1 MRHLSLIILSFL
13 LTACSSLGGNN
24 SVGTESS
31 SVFLNTPKKVEYSGT
46 LFSQYLKGYLAKNIN
61 PRSDTSRGLIDRSG
75 IEANGRLPSKALYQS
90 LGYRVRDA
98 FVALPPELSTRSI
111 SSPEDILL
119 GQLIQDTEVTWALLD
134 TTKERLKSKGGL
146 EKGRKDWEV
155 SITRRNLLSE
165 ATGYWF
171 QMRNQALYNQGITR
185 LDNTTNAQ
193 FDEITQARQNYDVE
207 DLRDKELALLGMR
220 SDIALIFQFYSS
232 EQARLFNRIDSR
244 SLPNDNKR
252 KVGLNKI
259 LSCTI
264 DPELESKGNEF
275 LKANYASQVEK
286 ILNNE
291 NKKSAIYELNKLARD
306 ISSKALEAHAEK
318 LNAIEKEFIPRKQ
331 AAEQKRKLE
340 VELLLEKHAQ
350 LIKLGQDVDPQ
361 QVEYL
366 KSLPLDA
373 ERKPLVNSSES
384 MAYYNAI
391 SVLSNWAAD
400 ELVALNQKRL
410 VSVLTDI
417 DNIYVQYQ
425 EPIWQEVSQEVSII
439 RELLY
444 EVYDYTLIDYLL
456 GYERAVFA
464 NKALLNNCKTSSE
477 LSARNI
483 EINHKAIDQLAGL
496 IETTVG
502 AGFPRDELKN
512 KLKNIAL
519 LEKSITSNVLGDSF
533 SQKNDAIQTK
543 KKQREEQLASARA
556 ILSRNGYF
564 LATGSEVLQFA
575 HKEGYSVEVGA
586 YAGVDDALKMIKRF
600 KRSVPSLVY
609 LSKKGQ
615 EDDEMVFKVLV
626 GNERELDSIK
636 NLQDRIEFGDI
647 RSFEYIRND
656 I

>member
-286 ILNNE
+286 MQ
-291 NKKSAIYELNKLARD
+291 LNK
-306 ISSKALEAHAEK
+306 
-318 LNAIEKEFIPRKQ
+318 N
-331 AAEQKRKLE
+331 
-340 VELLLEKHAQ
+340 
-350 LIKLGQDVDPQ
+350 
-361 QVEYL
+361 
-366 KSLPLDA
+366 
-373 ERKPLVNSSES
+373 VN
-384 MAYYNAI
+384 
-391 SVLSNWAAD
+391 
-400 ELVALNQKRL
+400 
-410 VSVLTDI
+410 
-417 DNIYVQYQ
+417 
-425 EPIWQEVSQEVSII
+425 
-439 RELLY
+439 
-444 EVYDYTLIDYLL
+444 
-456 GYERAVFA
+456 
-464 NKALLNNCKTSSE
+464 
-477 LSARNI
+477 
-483 EINHKAIDQLAGL
+483 
-496 IETTVG
+496 
-502 AGFPRDELKN
+502 
-512 KLKNIAL
+512 
-519 LEKSITSNVLGDSF
+519 
-533 SQKNDAIQTK
+533 
-543 KKQREEQLASARA
+543 
-556 ILSRNGYF
+556 
-564 LATGSEVLQFA
+564 
-575 HKEGYSVEVGA
+575 
-586 YAGVDDALKMIKRF
+586 
-600 KRSVPSLVY
+600 
-609 LSKKGQ
+609 
-615 EDDEMVFKVLV
+615 
-626 GNERELDSIK
+626 
-636 NLQDRIEFGDI
+636 
-647 RSFEYIRND
+647 
-656 I
+656 